1 MLRYLFTMCDI
12 LSSLCALV
20 SPVVIFHWL
29 FKVLNL
35 PPLQGII
42 SSLDPIFLPL
52 ESILELFIKLPSL
65 NFGGHAYSTTPGLLA
80 VLLTCAFFF
89 FNFLSETLKVAEQ
102 RMNVQVDAQKQRM
115 RMQKMREEQL
125 RKEKSLPDAMK
136 IFVFVDYD
144 VQPCPFLGEKL
155 EQFMQQ
161 EGAHVHSRVFNELA
175 LEFTT
180 IEQGLRFVLGVS
192 QSILGHYATLRPLD
206 PQPPFKLS
214 LHAVDKTL
222 SISAGVSDSH
232 KLVQFIVNNQ
242 VIISQSAKALL
253 DSCGTEIP
261 YRLQSL
267 GVYAM
272 DTGERE
278 LFRLFAGKQST
289 SL

>member
-1 MLRYLFTMCDI
+1 
-12 LSSLCALV
+12 
-20 SPVVIFHWL
+20 
-29 FKVLNL
+29 
-35 PPLQGII
+35 
-42 SSLDPIFLPL
+42 
-52 ESILELFIKLPSL
+52 
-65 NFGGHAYSTTPGLLA
+65 
-80 VLLTCAFFF
+80 
-89 FNFLSETLKVAEQ
+89 
-102 RMNVQVDAQKQRM
+102 
-115 RMQKMREEQL
+115 
-125 RKEKSLPDAMK
+125 
-136 IFVFVDYD
+136 
-144 VQPCPFLGEKL
+144 
-155 EQFMQQ
+155 MQQ
-161 EGAHVHSRVFNELA
+161 EGAHIHSRVFNELA

-180 IEQGLRFVLGVS
+180 VEHGLRFVLGVS

-206 PQPPFKLS
+206 PQPSFKLS

-222 SISAGVSDSH
+222 SISAAVSDAH

-253 DSCGTEIP
+253 DSSGTQIP